1 MTNKVAPTKVT
12 LVDLDGQVVP
22 DWVPQ
27 TLEREGVNLVIRQCN
42 TREELAQYGADAD
55 IVWMFGGSRVLHGG
69 ALEAVPRCWA
79 IVRTGSGTDN
89 VPVEEATARGIVVA
103 NTPAAL
109 SDGVSDHVIA
119 LVMALVRRL
128 PKGDRDIRAGIFDQT
143 LVHPLNAFGGRTF
156 GLVGFGHIAREV
168 ARKLSGFEMK
178 WLVHDPFVQADQLAT
193 LGIQS
198 VSLERLLTE
207 SDYISLHCPLTSSTR
222 HLIGGP
228 QLRQMK
234 STAILINTSRG
245 PVVDEP
251 ALVLALTEGWIAAAG
266 LDVFEQEPPAR
277 DNSLLKLENVILT
290 PHSAG
295 RSGDGMEPRWRT
307 SVETVLSLARR
318 HWPPSWVNRDVKPR
332 EKLSDCPNSE
342 RRQT

>member
-1 MTNKVAPTKVT
+1 MTKSLAPTKVV
-12 LVDLDGQVVP
+12 LVDLDGQSVP

-27 TLEREGVNLVIRQCN
+27 TLKREGVELIIRQCY
-42 TREELAQYGADAD
+42 TREELAQHAADAD

-69 ALEAVPRCWA
+69 SLDAVPRCWG

-89 VPVEEATARGIVVA
+89 VPVDEATARGIVVA

-168 ARKLSGFEMK
+168 ARKLSGFELK
-178 WLVHDPFVQADQLAT
+178 WLVHDPFVKSEQLAT

-198 VSLERLLTE
+198 VSLENLLSE
-207 SDYISLHCPLTSSTR
+207 SDYISLHCPLTPSTR
-222 HLIGGP
+222 HLIGEP

-234 STAILINTSRG
+234 PTAILINTSRG

-251 ALVLALTEGWIAAAG
+251 ALVRALTEGWIAAAG

-277 DNSLLKLENVILT
+277 DNPLLKLENVILT

-295 RSGDGMEPRWRT
+295 RSGDGMEPRWRS
-307 SVETVLSLARR
+307 SVEAVLALAKRR
-318 HWPPSWVNRDVKPR
+318 WPPSCVNRNVKSAVILG
-332 EKLSDCPNSE
+332 E
-342 RRQT
+342 